1 MRLLQSFR
9 NLKLGVK
16 AIIVVVLAF
25 VMLQVALSNVGRIAV
40 GRLIVQVGQ
49 SRAGQEA
56 AVIQSRFAESRKDI
70 LESADYLLS
79 QIPLQDALAEGQSP
93 ADIRAMM
100 VVGMLGADL
109 DNVAMVDSSGVYIT
123 GVEKRG
129 EGGIVSPQRDQ
140 LLATAMS
147 GTGTKATGIIFET
160 DGPDLWLAAAVPL
173 RSPGRGVI
181 GVLLAARQVDDEL
194 LQEVNFSREDVHLAV
209 VAGGQVLAQD
219 FPTPEL
225 LGELSPALLNGAASE
240 QVMSGQTVIA
250 DDLLSSSSGTPYG
263 LAYVP
268 LVEQGDVIA
277 ALGVAVDLGQLS
289 VFQRQLMIT
298 MIIILVVLGLVIIF
312 GVAIYV
318 RYSTSIPIGRLI
330 AVIERMAGGD
340 YGQRARVGSEDEIGQ
355 LAAGFNRMAA
365 QLQETLENLEQRGVD
380 LQRRALQMQASAE
393 VGHAA
398 ASILDIDRLIQHVV
412 ELIRERFE
420 LYYVGLFLV
429 DESGRW
435 AVLRAGTG
443 EAGQAMLARGHRIAV
458 GEGMIGWSV
467 SHAEARVAEEV
478 DADAVRLATPELP
491 DTRSEAA
498 LALRSRGR
506 VLGALTVQSDRPGTF
521 NEESLAVLQTLADQ
535 VAVAIDNAG
544 LFAES
549 QAALTAERRAYGE
562 LSRQAWADLL
572 HAHSVTGYH
581 YGVEQGRVT
590 RLSGDGQRVVPAK
603 GLPEVEL
610 PIEVHGAVIGTIVA
624 HKPADAGEWQNDEV
638 TMLHELADQLGVAM
652 ESARLYRD
660 TQRRAARER
669 LVSDIADRLQRAPD
683 MEMLLQIAAQELNQ
697 ALEGSRAY
705 VRLGV
710 GAWGDEPDD
719 GGEPEDVGDGLGRLL
734 EDDG

>member
-1 MRLLQSFR
+1 MRLSRFFK
-9 NLKLGVK
+9 NLGLGFKSILV
-16 AIIVVVLAF
+16 AVLALLI
-25 VMLQVALSNVGRIAV
+25 LQLVIGGVGRAAV
-40 GRLIVQVGQ
+40 RRLIVQVGQ
-49 SRAGQEA
+49 SRAEQEA
-56 AVIQSRFAESRKDI
+56 EVIQSRLAEARQDI
-70 LESADYLLS
+70 LKSADYLLS

-93 ADIRAMM
+93 ADIRALM

-109 DNVAMVDSSGVYIT
+109 DNVAIVDSNGVYVT
-123 GVEKRG
+123 GVENK
-129 EGGIVSPQRDQ
+129 GGGSIVSPQRDQ
-140 LLATAMS
+140 LLTTAMS
-147 GTGTKATGIIFET
+147 GTGTKATGVIFEA
-160 DGPDLWLAAAVPL
+160 DGSDLWLAAAVPL

-181 GVLLAARQVDDEL
+181 GALLAARQVNDEL

-209 VAGGQVLAQD
+209 VAGGQILAQA
-219 FPTPEL
+219 FPTSEL
-225 LGELSPALLNGAASE
+225 LGELSPTLLDAAASE

-250 DDLLSSSSGTPYG
+250 DDLLSASNGTPYG

-268 LVEQGDVIA
+268 VVEQGDVIA
-277 ALGVAVDLGQLS
+277 TVGVAVDLEQLSIFQGQLLNTIA
-289 VFQRQLMIT
+289 VTFVT
-298 MIIILVVLGLVIIF
+298 LGLVILAA
-312 GVAIYV
+312 VALFV
-318 RYSTSIPIGRLI
+318 RYGISRPIGRLVS
-330 AVIERMAGGD
+330 AVEGVASGD
-340 YGQRARVGSEDEIGQ
+340 YGRRAKVTTADEIGR
-355 LAAGFNRMAA
+355 LSDDFNNMAS
-365 QLQETLENLEQRGVD
+365 QLQGTLENLEKRGVD

-393 VGHAA
+393 VGRAA
-398 ASILDIDRLIQHVV
+398 TSILDVDRLIQHVV

-429 DESGRW
+429 DETGMW

-443 EAGQAMLARGHRIAV
+443 EAGKAMLARGHRIAA

-467 SHAEARVAEEV
+467 SHAEARIAEEV
-478 DADAVRLATPELP
+478 DADTVRLATPELP

-506 VLGALTVQSDRPGTF
+506 VLGALTVQSDHSGAF
-521 NEESLAVLQTLADQ
+521 DEESIAVLQTLADQ
-535 VAVAIDNAG
+535 VAVAIANAG

-549 QAALTAERRAYGE
+549 QTALQAERRAYGE

-581 YGVEQGRVT
+581 YGVEQGHVT
-590 RLSGDGQRVVPAK
+590 RLFGDGQHVELAE

-610 PIEVHGAVIGTIVA
+610 PIEVHGVVIGTIVA

-669 LVSDIADRLQRAPD
+669 LVGDIADRLQRAPD

-697 ALEGSRAY
+697 ALAGSRAY
-705 VRLGV
+705 VHLGV

-719 GGEPEDVGDGLGRLL
+719 GGEPEDVADMLGRLQ
-734 EDDG
+734 ENDG